1 MIRRDL
7 PGHGFQR
14 PAGAAAHHLPLL
26 ERGPPEGLRRLRLHH
41 HRDVPARDRARR
53 AAGRLA
59 VARPVLADVRRGA
72 DEDAFAPGHDAGGER
87 DVVEEDGGFVVAAD
101 FFKIRDIDKDY
112 LSKSG
117 HRLDQMI
124 QFAEK
129 NGFVSPRYMHYV
141 NAQTAYLSDFKSQ
154 YISII
159 DPVSFEKKAQISC
172 PGWTEGFIPLYSEVW
187 ACNPFKDY
195 VYCISEQHNITDSI
209 KVAKSFFSGV
219 KDAKDRV
226 WLMSAPYNDSG
237 VLYALDVQS
246 RQIVQKLDLK
256 GKALSQ
262 LVLNERKDTLFF
274 IQQDLWYLALNQP
287 NALPAPYITLNA
299 MNPYGFGKDP
309 RSGRFYISDVKDYTS
324 RSEIFV
330 YNAKG
335 QPLTS
340 FNAGVNASGFYF
352 K

>member
-1 MIRRDL
+1 MNWVLRGIILTLVTSCIKQTPQLLSPQPQPLTGNASSVWISSEGNFGYSNADISVYNPATGQVTNEWFKAVNGKG
-7 PGHGFQR
+7 PG
-14 PAGAAAHHLPLL
+14 
-26 ERGPPEGLRRLRLHH
+26 
-41 HRDVPARDRARR
+41 DVIQSIYEYN
-53 AAGRLA
+53 GRM
-59 VARPVLADVRRGA
+59 
-72 DEDAFAPGHDAGGER
+72 
-87 DVVEEDGGFVVAAD
+87 VVIVNNSGKVIE
-101 FFKIRDIDKDY
+101 IDQQ
-112 LSKSG
+112 G
-117 HRLDQMI
+117 RQI
-124 QFAEK
+124 AEK

-195 VYCISEQHNITDSI
+195 VYCISEQHKITDSI
-209 KVAKSFFSGV
+209 KVAKSIFSGV

-274 IQQDLWYLALNQP
+274 IQQDLWYLSLNQP